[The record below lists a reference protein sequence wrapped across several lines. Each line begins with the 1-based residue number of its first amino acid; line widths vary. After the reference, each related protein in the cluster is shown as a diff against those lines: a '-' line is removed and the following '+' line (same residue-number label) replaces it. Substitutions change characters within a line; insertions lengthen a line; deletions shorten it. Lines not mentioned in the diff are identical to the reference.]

1 MYNDINPNRPSRFYL
16 FMVVA
21 IFSFALGWQANS
33 LGLLDGGVKKIENE
47 VENGKSIV
55 PAIKDQGHANVDMRL
70 FWKVW
75 GELEDRYVDKEV
87 IENESMVYG
96 SIKGMVRALDDPYT
110 VFMTPEESKQ
120 FSESLE
126 GTLEGIGAELTVK
139 DKKLIIVTPLRKS
152 PAEKAGLLAGDEIYK
167 IDGELAEDMT
177 MVDAIMKIR
186 GKKGTTVTLTIIRQ
200 KLEKP
205 FDVSITRANID
216 IESVTMEKL
225 DGGIVYLS
233 VNQFN
238 EKTNDEFGK
247 AISEMILNEPKG
259 LIVDLRYNGGGY
271 LEIAVQLLSYLLPKD
286 TPAVVIKE
294 RGKSDEI
301 RKTNGN
307 PKLLNVPLVVIVN
320 DSSASASEIM
330 AGAIQDHK
338 RGVILG
344 TKSFGKGSVQ
354 EVQKFTDGSSMK
366 ITIAKWFTPTGRT
379 IDKVGLTP
387 DIAVEITEKDIENTY
402 DRQKEEAIKYLK
414 NLK

>member
-1 MYNDINPNRPSRFYL
+1 MYNDINPNRPTRFYL
-16 FMVVA
+16 FIVVA
-21 IFSFALGWQANS
+21 IFSFALGWQVNS
-33 LGLLDGGVKKIENE
+33 LGLLDGGVKK
-47 VENGKSIV
+47 VEKEESIV
-55 PAIKDQGHANVDMRL
+55 PVARDQGHDNVDMRL
-70 FWKVW
+70 FWKIW
-75 GELEDRYVDKEV
+75 EELEDRYVDKEV

-139 DKKLIIVTPLRKS
+139 DKKLVIVTPLRKS
-152 PAEKAGLLAGDEIYK
+152 PAEKAGLLAGDEIYE
-167 IDGELAEDMT
+167 IDGELAENMT
-177 MVDAIMKIR
+177 LVDAIMKIR

-200 KLEKP
+200 KLAMP
-205 FDVSITRANID
+205 FDVSITRDNID

-225 DGGIVYLS
+225 DDGIVYLS

-238 EKTNDEFGK
+238 DKTNDEFGK
-247 AISEMILNEPKG
+247 AISGMILDEPKG

-294 RGKSDEI
+294 RSKSDEI
-301 RKTNGN
+301 RRTNGN

-338 RGVILG
+338 RGIILG

-366 ITIAKWFTPTGRT
+366 ITIAKWFTPNGRT

-387 DIAVEITEKDIENTY
+387 DIAVEITEEDIKNTY

>member
-16 FMVVA
+16 FIVVA
-21 IFSFALGWQANS
+21 LFSFALGWQANT
-33 LGLLDGGVKKIENE
+33 LGLMDGGVKK
-47 VENGKSIV
+47 VEKEEKIV
-55 PAIKDQGHANVDMRL
+55 PIIKDQGHDNVDMRL

-75 GELEDRYVDKEV
+75 GELEDRYVDKKV

-96 SIKGMVRALDDPYT
+96 SIKGMVNALDDPYT

-126 GTLEGIGAELTVK
+126 GTLEGIGAELSVK
-139 DKKLIIVTPLRKS
+139 DKKLIIMTPLRKS

-167 IDGELAEDMT
+167 IDGELAENMNLI
-177 MVDAIMKIR
+177 DAVMKIR